1 MPVDRE
7 RPSLYP
13 RMQYMD
19 IFFLGQLVHAV
30 GAVLLGAIFL
40 YLSRG
45 KANPALNAAGVAW
58 IFLSLSVASL
68 LLLSGRGLPFENFL
82 FQYWK
87 TFFVVALI
95 VAARR
100 MDRQTALARPLT
112 LTAVAGLPLSLA
124 LVFWSGSGA
133 LFYAIHTGLLAAV
146 WLTVAVLIL
155 VRRSYGI
162 GKRFAEILA
171 LATAG
176 FQATYSVF
184 YALAAARLQPEDPF
198 LVYAGFYDL
207 FLGMLFGIG
216 LIIWAMEETESRLAV
231 IHARALDDTRR
242 RKRLALIDP
251 LTEVYNRHFFD
262 EIRPTIEREAA
273 GGVVVLVDVDELK
286 RINDTEGH
294 EEGDKAIW
302 TIATAIKKL
311 IRGADFLIRW
321 GGDEFLVILPGMD
334 EELAKKRFYML
345 PGKIEEIRQ
354 GGARLR
360 ERAYGRFLA
369 ASVGVARFSRRTPL
383 ERAIEKADSV
393 MYERKKAHKEMRG

>member
-1 MPVDRE
+1 MK
-7 RPSLYP
+7 
-13 RMQYMD
+13 
-19 IFFLGQLVHAV
+19 IFFLGQLLHTV
-30 GAVLLGAIFL
+30 GAALLGAIFL

-45 KANPALNAAGVAW
+45 KGNRALNAAGVAW
-58 IFLSLSVASL
+58 VFLSLSLASL
-68 LLLSGRGLPFENFL
+68 LLLSGHGLPFENFL

-100 MDRQTALARPLT
+100 MDRQTTLAWPLT
-112 LTAVAGLPLSLA
+112 ITAVAGLPVSLA
-124 LVFWSGSGA
+124 VVFWGGSGPG
-133 LFYAIHTGLLAAV
+133 FYAIHAGLLAVA
-146 WLTVAVLIL
+146 WSTVAVLIL
-155 VRRSYGI
+155 VSRSSGI

-171 LATAG
+171 IATAA
-176 FQATYSVF
+176 FQAS
-184 YALAAARLQPEDPF
+184 YAVLYAHTASQGQHDHPL

-207 FLGMLFGIG
+207 FLEMLFGIG
-216 LIIWAMEETESRLAV
+216 LIIWAMEETEARLAV

-262 EIRPTIEREAA
+262 EIRPSLEREAA
-273 GGVVVLVDVDELK
+273 GGTVVLVDVDELK
-286 RINDTEGH
+286 TINDTEGH

-345 PGKIEEIRQ
+345 PGKIEEVRQ
-354 GGARLR
+354 IARLKDR
-360 ERAYGRFLA
+360 VYNRFLA
-369 ASVGVARFSRRTPL
+369 ASVGVARFSRRISI
-383 ERAIEKADSV
+383 EQAIEKADSV